1 MLCYV
6 IISHM
11 DSNINQ
17 LLAEMDKVAQ
27 KVAQLEDELAAV
39 KVKGKELYKDF
50 QKKQAEVAAKFGFIA
65 ESATGGR
72 RGKRQPR
79 SIESRIMTS
88 VTRLVNSL
96 AAEGTGIREAR
107 AQVME
112 TALKVARKNG
122 ASEVP
127 AGAIQQ
133 IEAKL
138 KGMGRA
144 K

>member
-1 MLCYV
+1 MWCV
-6 IISHM
+6 IITRM

-27 KVAQLEDELAAV
+27 KVSQLEDELVAA
-39 KVKGKELYKDF
+39 KAKGKELFKEF
-50 QKKQAEVAAKFGFIA
+50 QKKQAEVAARFGFVTEGPA
-65 ESATGGR
+65 AAR

-88 VTRLVNSL
+88 VTRLVNAL

-122 ASEVP
+122 ASEIP

-138 KGMGRA
+138 KGMGKA